1 MHKLGDTFYLI
12 FPAHAATGELH
23 DADSTPVVE
32 VFEDAS
38 DTAMAYLP
46 TVAKVGTNTGYYRAT
61 IVATAGNGFEAGK
74 CYNIMAKVVMGGL
87 DRSARIDLIPSLQ
100 AKDVDDTNTAIG
112 ALNNV
117 SVADVEQACEDG
129 LADYGASTATEV
141 KAVEDKVDDVY
152 TDTQRVDGLIED
164 DGTGNDRF
172 TQKALEQA
180 PTGGGTTPP
189 TVEEIRQEID
199 ANSTML
205 ADIYTDT
212 QRVDGLIE
220 NSSGDRFK
228 AKALEE
234 APTGGGSAFLDED
247 TTTHT
252 VLGSFGFALGS
263 IFGTPVVV
271 ESKTSQYKLEIT
283 LDKRITELINDAPV
297 TGDVY
302 TFIYLDK
309 DGYNHQGSINLDD
322 IATGVVAVQGENRT
336 KTPYTLIFT
345 IHNAGNTDSW
355 SRTIAQITIL

>member
-46 TVAKVGTNTGYYRAT
+46 AVAKVGTNTGYYRAT
-61 IVATAGNGFEAGK
+61 VVATAGNGFEAGK
-74 CYNIMAKVVMGGL
+74 SYNIMAKVTMGGL

-100 AKDVDDTNTAIG
+100 AKDLDV
-112 ALNNV
+112 LNDV
-117 SVADVEQACEDG
+117 SAADVEQACEDG

-152 TDTQRVDGLIED
+152 TDTQRVNGLVED

-172 TQKALEQA
+172 SAKALEEA
-180 PTGGGTTPP
+180 PSGGGTPP

-212 QRVDGLIE
+212 QRLDGLLE

-228 AKALEE
+228 AKTLET

-247 TTTHT
+247 TTLHT
-252 VLGSFGFALGS
+252 VLGSFGFAIGS
-263 IFGTPVVV
+263 LFGTPVVV
-271 ESKTSQYKLEIT
+271 ESKTSQYKLAIT
-283 LDKRITELINDAPV
+283 LDKRITELINDAPA

-309 DGYNHQGSINLDD
+309 DGYNHQGSIILDD
-322 IATGVVAVQGENRT
+322 IATGTVSVQGENRT

-355 SRTIAQITIL
+355 SRTLAQITIL